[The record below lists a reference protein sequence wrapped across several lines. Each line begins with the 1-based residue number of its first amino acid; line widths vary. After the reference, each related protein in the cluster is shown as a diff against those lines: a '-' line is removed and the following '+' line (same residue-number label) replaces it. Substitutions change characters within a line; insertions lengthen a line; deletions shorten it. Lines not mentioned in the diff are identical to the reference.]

1 MSSDTA
7 TKSGRDSSFVFSRF
21 SNFLSNDVAID
32 LGTANT
38 LVFVKGNGKI
48 LFTFTFRFLDSCMN
62 RDSHF
67 LCVHSGISQRRS
79 ASPLPGA
86 A

>member
-7 TKSGRDSSFVFSRF
+7 TKNERDTSFVFSRF

-38 LVFVKGNGKI
+38 LVFVKGNGI
-48 LFTFTFRFLDSCMN
+48 VLNGPTMRYIAVGVDVVIQRPVSAVRWVL
-62 RDSHF
+62 
-67 LCVHSGISQRRS
+67 SG
-79 ASPLPGA
+79 AGG
-86 A
+86 